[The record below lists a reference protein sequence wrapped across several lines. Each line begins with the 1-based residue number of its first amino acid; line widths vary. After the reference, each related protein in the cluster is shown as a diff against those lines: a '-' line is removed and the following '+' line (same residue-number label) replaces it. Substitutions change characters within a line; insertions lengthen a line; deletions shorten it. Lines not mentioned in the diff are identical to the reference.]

1 VALVRAARAEEAA
14 AAERERAALHAEW
27 DQQAAAARATEAARR
42 AALLRLREDVEDF
55 NRRACGW

>member
-1 VALVRAARAEEAA
+1 VRAARAEEAA
-14 AAERERAALHAEW
+14 AAERERPALHAEW
-27 DQQAAAARATEAARR
+27 GQQAAAARATEAARR